1 MKKAFKNNR
10 AKLADIN
17 AQIEDNLSGIRVV
30 KSFANEAIEEEK
42 FDEGNRNFL
51 KGKRNS
57 YRYMATYNSGLSVLI
72 NMITVVVVTAGAAAI
87 TKNEITIAD
96 LLAFTLY
103 VSNFIEPVNK
113 LINFTEQFQNG
124 ISGYERFIEIMA
136 IMPEI
141 SDENAVYA
149 PETFKGSVQFKNV
162 SFKYEE

>member
-87 TKNEITIAD
+87 TKMK
-96 LLAFTLY
+96 LL
-103 VSNFIEPVNK
+103 
-113 LINFTEQFQNG
+113 
-124 ISGYERFIEIMA
+124 
-136 IMPEI
+136 
-141 SDENAVYA
+141 
-149 PETFKGSVQFKNV
+149 
-162 SFKYEE
+162 